1 MLPITITRPYA
12 AAGLAW
18 IKEGWRLF
26 MLAPVPWTGMTAL
39 VFLVLMAIGMVPM
52 LGTVVVHVLSPF
64 IVAGYLAASRGGVAG
79 EPISFVFLAVGWRQ
93 SRQPLLSIGVIYML
107 ATLLIFQ
114 LVKSFT
120 GGDMEALLVQSQSTA
135 TLTPEQAELILATA
149 LPAMALGSVLFAPL
163 LMATWFAPGLALF
176 EGFPA
181 GRAMW
186 WSLWACWVN
195 WKPILVYS
203 LILGLFGILAL
214 MIPFG
219 LGLLVFLPWT
229 LTSTY
234 AAYQDIFQPVERS
247 DEGSEGIAESVREL
261 R

>member
-1 MLPITITRPYA
+1 MTPISISRPPA
-12 AAGLAW
+12 TTGTVW
-18 IKEGWRLF
+18 IREGWRLF

-39 VFLVLMAIGMVPM
+39 VFLVLLAVGLLP
-52 LGTVVVHVLSPF
+52 VVGVLAVHVLSPF
-64 IVAGYLAASRGGVAG
+64 IVAAYLAASRGGSHG
-79 EPISFVFLAVGWRQ
+79 ETISFIYLGVGWREGRNQ
-93 SRQPLLSIGVIYML
+93 LLVIGVLYMI

-114 LVKSFT
+114 MVKAFT
-120 GGDMEALLVQSQSTA
+120 GGDMEVLLQQTQNPA
-135 TLTPEQAELILATA
+135 ALTPEQAEQMLATA
-149 LPAMALGSVLFAPL
+149 LPAMGLGSLLFAPL
-163 LMATWFAPGLALF
+163 LMATWFAPGLVVF

-195 WKPILVYS
+195 WRPILVYS
-203 LILGLFGILAL
+203 LILGIAGMVAL

-234 AAYQDIFQPVERS
+234 AAYQDIFSPVVQPQ
-247 DEGSEGIAESVREL
+247 DISEQA
-261 R
+261 